1 MNYSLK
7 VISRDFSPKKR
18 NKKHCYIIFFNGRG
32 VTSFVNLPPYMDEPL
47 TMKIMK
53 SDVTIDNALE
63 VELTAKEKHANML
76 GKILTQREKRVISL
90 RFGFNTRNALTLD
103 QVGKSMGLTRERI
116 RQIETKALNKL
127 RSHPRLKF
135 MNDYLN

>member
-1 MNYSLK
+1 
-7 VISRDFSPKKR
+7 
-18 NKKHCYIIFFNGRG
+18 
-32 VTSFVNLPPYMDEPL
+32 MDEPP

-63 VELTAKEKHANML
+63 VELTAKEKHADML